1 MKNKYEVVKNKIG
14 DPICRIKEEAGGKKI
29 VEVKS
34 KYPARMEIHD
44 FIKELKKFIA

>member
-34 KYPARMEIHD
+34 KYPAHVTSEQFSRN
-44 FIKELKKFIA
+44 L